1 MLKNLSITL
10 TVLNFL
16 NFLNFLTFLTVLA
29 SISKAEPNSSLMSTI
44 SQIDADVVF
53 MRHALAPGFGDP
65 VSFELEDCNTQRN
78 LDASGR
84 NQAQLIGRELL
95 NSGIHFSEILSSEW
109 CRCKETASLLNIGKW
124 RVFSGLNSFFQD
136 YADKEE
142 TLNNLNSKLTQ
153 MEDGVTLMIS
163 HQIVIRA
170 ITGSTTQSGELVV
183 FNSKTM
189 AFKNILLN

>member
-1 MLKNLSITL
+1 MLKSLSITL
-10 TVLNFL
+10 TLLV
-16 NFLNFLTFLTVLA
+16 VLA
-29 SISKAEPNSSLMSTI
+29 PISKAEPASSLMSAI
-44 SQIDADVVF
+44 SHLNADIVF

-65 VSFELEDCNTQRN
+65 DRFELGDCSTQRN
-78 LDASGR
+78 LDTNGR

-95 NSGIHFSEILSSEW
+95 TSGIHFSEILSSEW
-109 CRCKETASLLNIGKW
+109 CRCRETASLLNIGKW

-136 YADKEE
+136 YADREE
-142 TLNNLNSKLTQ
+142 TLNNLNSKLAQ

>member
-1 MLKNLSITL
+1 MLRSLLFTL
-10 TVLNFL
+10 TFIV
-16 NFLNFLTFLTVLA
+16 VLA
-29 SISKAEPNSSLMSTI
+29 PISKAEPVSSLMSAI
-44 SQIDADVVF
+44 SHINADVVF

-65 VSFELEDCNTQRN
+65 VGFELGDCSTQRN
-78 LDASGR
+78 LDANGR
-84 NQAQLIGRELL
+84 SQAKLIGRELL

-109 CRCKETASLLNIGKW
+109 CRCWETASLLNIGKW
-124 RVFSGLNSFFQD
+124 KVFSGLNSFFQD

-142 TLNNLNSKLTQ
+142 TLDNLNRKLIQ

-170 ITGSTTQSGELVV
+170 ITGSTTRSGELVV
-183 FNSKTM
+183 FNTKTK

>member
-1 MLKNLSITL
+1 MLKSLSITL
-10 TVLNFL
+10 TLLVA
-16 NFLNFLTFLTVLA
+16 LA
-29 SISKAEPNSSLMSTI
+29 PISKAEPASSLMSAI
-44 SQIDADVVF
+44 SHLNADIVF

-65 VSFELEDCNTQRN
+65 DRFELGDCSTQRN
-78 LDASGR
+78 LDTNGR

-95 NSGIHFSEILSSEW
+95 TSGIHFSEILSSEW
-109 CRCKETASLLNIGKW
+109 CRCRETASLLNKGKW

-136 YADKEE
+136 YADREE
-142 TLNNLNSKLTQ
+142 TLNNLNSKLAQ

-170 ITGSTTQSGELVV
+170 ITGSTTRSGELVV
-183 FNSKTM
+183 FNSKTK

>member
-1 MLKNLSITL
+1 
-10 TVLNFL
+10 
-16 NFLNFLTFLTVLA
+16 
-29 SISKAEPNSSLMSTI
+29 MSAI
-44 SQIDADVVF
+44 LHINADVVF

-65 VSFELEDCNTQRN
+65 VRFELGDCSTQRN
-78 LDASGR
+78 LDANGR

-95 NSGIHFSEILSSEW
+95 TSGIHFSEILSSEW
-109 CRCKETASLLNIGKW
+109 CRCRETASLLNMGKW
-124 RVFSGLNSFFQD
+124 GVFSGLNSFFQN

-170 ITGSTTQSGELVV
+170 ITGSTTRSGELVV
-183 FNSKTM
+183 FNTKTK

>member
-1 MLKNLSITL
+1 MLKSLSITITL
-10 TVLNFL
+10 LF
-16 NFLNFLTFLTVLA
+16 VLA
-29 SISKAEPNSSLMSTI
+29 PISKAEPVSSLILAI
-44 SQIDADVVF
+44 SHINADVVF

-65 VSFELEDCNTQRN
+65 VRFELGDCSTQRN
-78 LDASGR
+78 LDTDGR

-109 CRCKETASLLNIGKW
+109 CRCKETTSLLNIGKW
-124 RVFSGLNSFFQD
+124 RVFSGLNSFFQN

-170 ITGSTTQSGELVV
+170 ITGSTTRSGEFVV
-183 FNSKTM
+183 FNSKTK
-189 AFKNILLN
+189 AFRNILLN